1 MEILGRV
8 AFDHPNITQTV
19 QNYFQLNN
27 FLGALSAKVIPEIY
41 EGDTLYYSPYLQI
54 LISPKTTN

>member
-27 FLGALSAKVIPEIY
+27 FLGALSAKVIPEYMKGTHYIIHHIY
-41 EGDTLYYSPYLQI
+41 KY
-54 LISPKTTN
+54 